1 MAAKDDQDT
10 GGNYS
15 GERDTGS
22 DDDPVAEQIAKGS
35 VRLEVVAEPDQ
46 LALATRSTRLAT
58 GMFAGTLLCMPQIID
73 AASGEAAFEATMIR
87 LLMLVGVC
95 VAASIGLG
103 SLFDSLTDE
112 SRGPSAA
119 PPSVAAMTDDGP
131 PAGTEPDSRG
141 V

>member
-1 MAAKDDQDT
+1 MAAKDDQD
-10 GGNYS
+10 S
-15 GERDTGS
+15 ADRDTGS
-22 DDDPVAEQIAKGS
+22 EDDDPVAEQIAKGS

-58 GMFAGTLLCMPQIID
+58 GMFAGTLLCLPQIID

-103 SLFDSLTDE
+103 SLFDSLTGQDG
-112 SRGPSAA
+112 SPNAD
-119 PPSVAAMTDDGP
+119 PPAVAAMTDQDGTP
-131 PAGTEPDSRG
+131 PGTEPDSRG